1 MWILWTFIIMLALAA
16 IIGALRT
23 NILEWI
29 DTLST
34 PTDPK

>member
-1 MWILWTFIIMLALAA
+1 MWALWTLIIILTLAA